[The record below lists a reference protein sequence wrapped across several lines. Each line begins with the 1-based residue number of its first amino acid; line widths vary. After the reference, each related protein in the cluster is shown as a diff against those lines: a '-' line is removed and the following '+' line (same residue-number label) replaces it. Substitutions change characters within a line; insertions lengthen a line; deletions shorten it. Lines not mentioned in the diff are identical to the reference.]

1 MSFAVAITKATD
13 QAFASAPLAGAV
25 DLLIAGIPIRLQA
38 TDPYLL
44 TAFSAALEHHRART
58 ATPQAVIRVWSSSA
72 TGIQRP
78 AMPEAIR
85 ERVIARCSDLAP
97 GERYFVDFDPTGR
110 MLTVID
116 PIMARVDV
124 CLSSI
129 DHLPDWER
137 AAPLRS
143 ALSWIL
149 RQQDIHLLH
158 SAAVAEDG
166 AGALLLGAGGA
177 GKSTAALRCQQAG
190 MDFLGDDICAVQ
202 ASPTPRV
209 FNVYG
214 TAKTVWSDLEK
225 FQDLHTLLISQA
237 NSLKAIYALNQAP
250 FSRIG
255 TNSELRV
262 LLLLDRSQPAG
273 TVSRANLKGAWF
285 RPAKAVAIAAST
297 TASFVPGSCRPM
309 LSALADIARR
319 LPVLSISLGEEP
331 QRAAALVRRAIREPE
346 QLLQDCDDS

>member
-25 DLLIAGIPIRLQA
+25 ELLIAGIPIRLQA

-44 TAFSAALEHHRART
+44 TAFSTALEHHRART

-85 ERVIARCSDLAP
+85 ERVIARCNDLAP

-110 MLTVID
+110 MVTVID

-143 ALSWIL
+143 ALNWIL

-214 TAKTVWSDLEK
+214 TAKTVWSDLERFAA
-225 FQDLHTLLISQA
+225 FQPLLVSKPD
-237 NSLKAIYALNQAP
+237 SLKAVYTLNRAGSHYITQ
-250 FSRIG
+250 S
-255 TNSELRV
+255 TNISV
-262 LLLLDRSQPAG
+262 LLLLDRSLPVG
-273 TVSRANLKGAWF
+273 SLRRTK
-285 RPAKAVAIAAST
+285 PAKTVAIAAAT
-297 TASFVPGSCRPM
+297 TTSFLPGNGGTM
-309 LSALADIARR
+309 LSALADIARS
-319 LPVLSISLGEEP
+319 LPVLRISLSEDP
-331 QRAAALVRRAIREPE
+331 QEVAALVRRAIRDSFRTA
-346 QLLQDCDDS
+346 QSRDDHEHSGYD

>member
-1 MSFAVAITKATD
+1 
-13 QAFASAPLAGAV
+13 
-25 DLLIAGIPIRLQA
+25 
-38 TDPYLL
+38 
-44 TAFSAALEHHRART
+44 
-58 ATPQAVIRVWSSSA
+58 
-72 TGIQRP
+72 
-78 AMPEAIR
+78 MPKAIR
-85 ERVIARCSDLAP
+85 QRVIARCSDLAP
-97 GERYFVDFDPTGR
+97 GERCFVDFNPTGR
-110 MLTVID
+110 MVTVID

-158 SAAVAEDG
+158 SAAVAQAG

-214 TAKTVWSDLEK
+214 TAKTVWSDLERFAA
-225 FQDLHTLLISQA
+225 FQPLLISKPD
-237 NSLKAIYALNQAP
+237 SLKAVYTLNRAGSNHITQ
-250 FSRIG
+250 SSNI
-255 TNSELRV
+255 RV
-262 LLLLDRSQPAG
+262 LLLLDRSLPVGSFQ
-273 TVSRANLKGAWF
+273 RAE
-285 RPAKAVAIAAST
+285 PAKTVAIAAST
-297 TASFVPGSCRPM
+297 TTSFLPGNGGKM
-309 LSALADIARR
+309 LSALADIARN
-319 LPVLSISLGEEP
+319 LPVLRISLGEDP
-331 QRAAALVRRAIREPE
+331 QDAAALVKRAI
-346 QLLQDCDDS
+346 QDSCLTPQSRDDHDHSGYD